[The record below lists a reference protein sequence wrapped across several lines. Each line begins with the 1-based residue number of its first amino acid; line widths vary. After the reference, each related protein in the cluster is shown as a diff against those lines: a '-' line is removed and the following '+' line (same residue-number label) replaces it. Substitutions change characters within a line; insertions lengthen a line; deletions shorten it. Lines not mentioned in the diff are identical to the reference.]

1 MFGFLSFVALFVP
14 AVWSWVGVT
23 FYSTRFAI
31 DDLAHRLLM
40 LLQIAATAF
49 MAVSVHDGLGEN
61 SSWFALSYAIMR
73 VILIIEYLRT
83 GRHVPDAREL
93 TTRYSIGLSIAAGIW
108 LVSVFVPLPF
118 RLFLWV
124 LGMAIDIGTPLLLPR
139 RLSGPICT

>member
-1 MFGFLSFVALFVP
+1 MFGFLSFIALSVP

-61 SSWFALSYAIMR
+61 SNWFALSYAIMR
-73 VILIIEYLRT
+73 VILIIEYVRT
-83 GRHVPDAREL
+83 RKHVPDAREL
-93 TTRYSIGLSIAAGIW
+93 ITRYSIGFSIVAGIW
-108 LVSVFVPLPF
+108 FVSVFVPLPF

-124 LGMAIDIGTPLLLPR
+124 VAMGIDIGMPLLFPR
-139 RLSGPICT
+139 RL